1 LIAADWQTNVESNIV
16 FSSSKY
22 LEDDTGASTKAAAA
36 TVAVIQSQYWD
47 LVKAIDL

>member
-1 LIAADWQTNVESNIV
+1 MESNIV

-36 TVAVIQSQYWD
+36 TVAATQSWFSD
-47 LVKAIDL
+47 LVKAIDV